1 MLRIVSSVSSPDV
14 GDAEDLVNLSLY
26 IDDIKVVSAA
36 KEITSATLKFNGE
49 AVGTVTKTGGE
60 IQYSAVTNTTTVNFG
75 DSGGDP
81 SDFYGLS
88 LSMVGDPANLR
99 TTNKINFRVDPK
111 VKQIEIEP
119 GIWVPEGI
127 SFREALG
134 NTAPN
139 SRDVLADAR
148 AFVESLERA
157 AVSGSLEPDFT
168 GRIAHLD
175 AATDQVLK
183 YQIRAGVIGAQ
194 VDAAKAA
201 LEIKATE
208 LEAHRSRL
216 LDTDIAE
223 ASAGLVRTQTLLEA
237 ARSIFARLESS
248 NLFQRL
254 M

>member
-1 MLRIVSSVSSPDV
+1 MGNP
-14 GDAEDLVNLSLY
+14 VN
-26 IDDIKVVSAA
+26 
-36 KEITSATLKFNGE
+36 
-49 AVGTVTKTGGE
+49 
-60 IQYSAVTNTTTVNFG
+60 
-75 DSGGDP
+75 
-81 SDFYGLS
+81 
-88 LSMVGDPANLR
+88 MR
-99 TTNKINFRVDPK
+99 TTDTISFRVDAG
-111 VKQIEIEP
+111 VKRIEVEP

-134 NTAPN
+134 NTTAT
-139 SRDVLADAR
+139 SRDVLADAL

-157 AVSGSLEPDFT
+157 AVSGTLESDFT
-168 GRIAHLD
+168 GKIANLD
-175 AATDQVLK
+175 AATDQVLQ

-201 LEIKATE
+201 LETKATE

-237 ARSIFARLESS
+237 ARSIFARLEAS

-254 M
+254 G